1 MSAVKAVIVKAWG
14 GPENLQLTDLPDPQP
29 GPGEALVKV
38 RYCALNRLD
47 LWVRHGIPA
56 YKIPL
61 PHVLGSDVSGEV
73 TAVGP
78 GCKAAQVGQRVAVA
92 PGRSCRRCDR
102 CLSGRDNLC
111 ERFGVI
117 GENAGPG
124 GYAELLAVPEEY
136 LLPIPD
142 AMSFETAAA
151 FPLTFL
157 TAWHMLMTLGGC
169 GPDQW
174 VLVQGAG
181 SGVGTA
187 AIQIAKLAGARV
199 IACSTSEEKLEKA
212 KALGADAGI
221 LSTKEDT
228 RQRVRAI
235 TGRRMADIAFEH
247 VGPATFDA
255 SLKSLRPGGALV
267 TCGATTGQEV
277 PLSLPHLFVKQ
288 WRIMGSTMGTLAEM
302 RTVARL
308 AAEGKLSPVLD
319 RAFPLADARA
329 AHEHLAAGRQFGK
342 VLLKVA

>member
-1 MSAVKAVIVKAWG
+1 MKAVIVKAWG
-14 GPENLQLTDLPDPQP
+14 GPENLQPTDLPDPEP
-29 GPGEALVKV
+29 GPGEALVRVKF
-38 RYCALNRLD
+38 CALNRLD
-47 LWVRHGIPA
+47 LWVRNGIPA

-61 PHVLGSDVSGEV
+61 PHILGSDVSGEV
-73 TAVGP
+73 VAVGP
-78 GCKAAQVGQRVAVA
+78 GCRAAQVGQRVAVA

-102 CLSGRDNLC
+102 CLRGQDNLC
-111 ERFGVI
+111 EHFGVI

-124 GYAELLAVPEEY
+124 GYAELLVVPEEY

-142 AMSFETAAA
+142 SMSLETAAA

-199 IACSTSEEKLEKA
+199 IACSTSEDKLKKA
-212 KALGADAGI
+212 AELGADAGI
-221 LSTKEDT
+221 LTPKEDT
-228 RQRVRAI
+228 RKRVRAI
-235 TGRRMADIAFEH
+235 TGHRMADIAFEH

-255 SLKSLRPGGALV
+255 SLKSLRPGGTLV

-288 WRIMGSTMGTLAEM
+288 WRIIGSTMGTLAET

-308 AAEGKLSPVLD
+308 ACEGKLRPVID
-319 RAFPLADARA
+319 RAFDLKNARD
-329 AHEHLAAGRQFGK
+329 AHEHLAAGRHFGK
-342 VLLKVA
+342 VLLKIA